1 MPLHNWD
8 KIGSKY
14 GLLKL
19 FKKFLNRLFAEM
31 FLDSEIAKNFQCGS
45 TKVSFVTVCILAPFL
60 HSFLLQKISSSP
72 QQVVSFDEFL
82 NNSVQKR
89 PMDSLICYFGKDMD
103 RVCTCYVES
112 EFMARSTA
120 VDVLEIF
127 QDRIFEIDE
136 SKVMQVSFDGPNVNL
151 TILKEYITMVEE
163 K

>member
-1 MPLHNWD
+1 
-8 KIGSKY
+8 
-14 GLLKL
+14 
-19 FKKFLNRLFAEM
+19 
-31 FLDSEIAKNFQCGS
+31 
-45 TKVSFVTVCILAPFL
+45 
-60 HSFLLQKISSSP
+60 
-72 QQVVSFDEFL
+72 
-82 NNSVQKR
+82 
-89 PMDSLICYFGKDMD
+89 MD